1 MAQAAPVP
9 SSHVTL
15 PLARNGQQG
24 KPIEG
29 PAGSP
34 GMHEVCFSC
43 PLCSRMFVRDRPPD
57 AVVPRHLD
65 ALLGLPC
72 EGTGLPVT
80 CYLDLPNPPQG

>member
-1 MAQAAPVP
+1 
-9 SSHVTL
+9 
-15 PLARNGQQG
+15 
-24 KPIEG
+24 
-29 PAGSP
+29 
-34 GMHEVCFSC
+34 MHEVCFSC